1 MNTVF
6 VKYEYWPVQTDK
18 TQDDPIQK
26 GNMVNNLQ
34 EAVELMSRL
43 RTEHGTKLRYVDVVT
58 RIFQGHSCALGY
70 HPHVPVV

>member
-1 MNTVF
+1 MF

-18 TQDDPIQK
+18 TQDDPVHSADT
-26 GNMVNNLQ
+26 VNNLM

-43 RTEHGTKLRYVDVVT
+43 RTEHGARLRYVDVVT
-58 RIFQGHSCALGY
+58 RIFQGHSNALGY